1 MHKSRAV
8 LRHRMAELL
17 SPKLLLVKNK
27 FCSKKKRETAQK
39 KAGTRGGQKA
49 AKAVDEKQ
57 MLMARYQ
64 GASCG
69 YQSKNFITI
78 ISIIT
83 EILKQLIRKGR
94 TFKKELKKN

>member
-1 MHKSRAV
+1 
-8 LRHRMAELL
+8 MAELL

-27 FCSKKKRETAQK
+27 FCSKKRRERAQK
-39 KAGTRGGQKA
+39 RLEQEEGRKLK
-49 AKAVDEKQ
+49 KAVDEKQ

-78 ISIIT
+78 ISIISN
-83 EILKQLIRKGR
+83 RYSS
-94 TFKKELKKN
+94 N